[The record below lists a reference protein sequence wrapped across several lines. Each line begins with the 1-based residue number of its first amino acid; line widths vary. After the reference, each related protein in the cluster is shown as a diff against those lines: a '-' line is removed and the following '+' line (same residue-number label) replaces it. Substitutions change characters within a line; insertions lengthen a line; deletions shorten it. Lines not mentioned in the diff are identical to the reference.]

1 MPTERLRIDGLV
13 QGVGFRWWAIR
24 TAGRLNVHGWVRNRR
39 DGSVEILAHGD
50 QAALAALKVACEEGP
65 RAARITALRS
75 TERAEGDPH
84 RLKGIGFAA
93 LATD

>member
-24 TAGRLNVHGWVRNRR
+24 MARGLGLDGWVRNRL

-50 QAALAALKVACEEGP
+50 QAALAALKQACEEGP
-65 RAARITALRS
+65 RAARITAVRS
-75 TERAEGDPH
+75 TETSDADPH
-84 RLKGIGFAA
+84 RLHATGFTA